1 MAAKK
6 KSQNRAQYERRS
18 QRKRVLHWWLLLLI
32 LKYKRKNKI
41 FLQISLLWCS
51 WFRKIE
57 RIWNKEIPQR
67 GGFCIGGKYR
77 LPGIRGSFFEKN
89 IIKKDG
95 WPKCPPPPWKTE
107 LLVYFTD
114 WLLQWTSFFQNP
126 HFFNFFAP
134 NSLHPTDLFRHFC
147 KFIIFLFFASKKG
160 LENEQKIRF
169 FGSKIR

>member
-1 MAAKK
+1 MKNKQKKQFCLQNQPTIMAAKK

-18 QRKRVLHWWLLLLI
+18 QRKRVLHWWLQLLI
-32 LKYKRKNKI
+32 FKYKRKNKI

-95 WPKCPPPPWKTE
+95 WPKCPPPPLKNG
-107 LLVYFTD
+107 FTSLFY
-114 WLLQWTSFFQNP
+114 WLALTMDLFFSKSSFF
-126 HFFNFFAP
+126 
-134 NSLHPTDLFRHFC
+134 
-147 KFIIFLFFASKKG
+147 
-160 LENEQKIRF
+160 
-169 FGSKIR
+169 

>member
-1 MAAKK
+1 MFFREKIIKSPIAWDFRWKISKKKQFCLQNQPTIMAAKK

-95 WPKCPPPPWKTE
+95 WPKCPPHEKRI
-107 LLVYFTD
+107 Y
-114 WLLQWTSFFQNP
+114 
-126 HFFNFFAP
+126 
-134 NSLHPTDLFRHFC
+134 
-147 KFIIFLFFASKKG
+147 
-160 LENEQKIRF
+160 
-169 FGSKIR
+169 